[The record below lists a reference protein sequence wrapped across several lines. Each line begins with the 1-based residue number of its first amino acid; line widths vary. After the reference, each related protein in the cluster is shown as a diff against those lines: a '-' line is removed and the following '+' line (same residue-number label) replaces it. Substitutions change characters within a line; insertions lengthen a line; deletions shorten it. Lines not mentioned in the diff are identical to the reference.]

1 MRFEKLVAVTDSIN
15 SEFEET
21 IQVNATRTTHHVY
34 IEPLMIYEVQDLF
47 IIRNEEQM
55 F

>member
-1 MRFEKLVAVTDSIN
+1 MPFKKLEAVTDSIN

-34 IEPLMIYEVQDLF
+34 IEPLMIYEVQDMFTL
-47 IIRNEEQM
+47 RNEEQM